1 MSQGREGAIK
11 FDNTT
16 RWRQIKKKRDSSHT
30 GKYGSLFT
38 VYLVV

>member
-16 RWRQIKKKRDSSHT
+16 RWRQIKKKKETAHT
-30 GKYGSLFT
+30 QVNMVHCSLFIW
-38 VYLVV
+38 